1 MSTILGAVLGRSSEE
16 RTPVN
21 KKRQSRGQ
29 IAADTRGAEFS
40 AEFSAEVTLG
50 GELEGMGRQGMERCL
65 RSPGGR
71 KARRVRGTVEAE
83 ASEKRWKRLAQ
94 SLGKSIISPQEGQRL

>member
-1 MSTILGAVLGRSSEE
+1 MSTILGAVLGRRSEE

-40 AEFSAEVTLG
+40 AEVTLG

-65 RSPGGR
+65 RSPGDR
-71 KARRVRGTVEAE
+71 KARRVRGTVGAE